1 MKASLV
7 LPLLLLGATGHGGTA
22 LAQSPGTFTATGEM
36 TTPRS
41 GHTATLLAN
50 GKVLIAGGFASLAA
64 PSGWLDTAELYDPET
79 GVFTPTG
86 SMTTP
91 RILHSATLLPNGKV
105 LIAGSRTAEIY
116 DPSTG
121 AFTATANMI
130 SDHQCQQA
138 ILLNNGTVLMA
149 GGSAEWGLARTP
161 PAELY
166 DPVTGT
172 FRPTERYANDKPLYG
187 YNGCHRA

>member
-1 MKASLV
+1 MKTSCV
-7 LPLLLLGATGHGGTA
+7 LPLLVLGVAGRAAIA

-64 PSGWLDTAELYDPET
+64 PSVWLDTAELYDLET

-121 AFTATANMI
+121 AFTATGNMI

-138 ILLNNGTVLMA
+138 ILLNSGKVLMA
-149 GGSAEWGLARTP
+149 GGSADYGLARSP
-161 PAELY
+161 PA
-166 DPVTGT
+166 
-172 FRPTERYANDKPLYG
+172 
-187 YNGCHRA
+187 